1 MAYQARVLR
10 ALISCPSDVDL
21 DDVRAI
27 QTAIG
32 RWNVL
37 LGEQFRSTVV
47 PVHWSEHAAAAFG
60 APPQQILNEQ
70 LVDTVDF
77 GIAIFWSRLGSP
89 TKAAKSGTAEEINR
103 ITDAGK
109 PLSILRCT
117 RPVESSKLDPYQ
129 ITSLEAYLKSVR
141 GQALILTYDDPA
153 TLATHVDTILTRLVT
168 HEHTGPP
175 AEPPLPRTGTD
186 HHPVSKPEFRG

>member
-1 MAYQARVLR
+1 M
-10 ALISCPSDVDL
+10 
-21 DDVRAI
+21 
-27 QTAIG
+27 
-32 RWNVL
+32 
-37 LGEQFRSTVV
+37 
-47 PVHWSEHAAAAFG
+47 
-60 APPQQILNEQ
+60 
-70 LVDTVDF
+70 
-77 GIAIFWSRLGSP
+77 
-89 TKAAKSGTAEEINR
+89 
-103 ITDAGK
+103 
-109 PLSILRCT
+109 RCT

-168 HEHTGPP
+168 HEHAGPR

>member
-10 ALISCPSDVDL
+10 ALIACPRDVDL

-37 LGEQFRSTVV
+37 LGEQFHSIVV

-60 APPQQILNEQ
+60 APPQEILNEQ

-89 TKAAKSGTAEEINR
+89 TTAAKSGTAEEINR
-103 ITDAGK
+103 ITAAGK
-109 PLSILRCT
+109 PLSVLRCA
-117 RPVESSKLDPYQ
+117 RPIDDAHVDPHQ
-129 ITSLEAYLKSVR
+129 LATLKAYLDSLR
-141 GQALILTYDDPA
+141 GHALILTYHDPG

-168 HEHTGPP
+168 KDQIGVTVPSPP
-175 AEPPLPRTGTD
+175 MPRTGI
-186 HHPVSKPEFRG
+186 